1 MLSKYLKK
9 HRDIYLTAVLVMAL
23 FGIVFYAFNIGF
35 EIYLY
40 SCLIIVVFLVIALKL
55 KMNKTKKN
63 VEKIR
68 AYMRNINSNL
78 DIDDVEIEEAV
89 SEMKR
94 INREYLTQM
103 SELDKNNEEFK
114 RFITTWMHQIKTPI
128 AAINLQ
134 LEGDIDKFE
143 LKNNIFSVEEYLNLL
158 LNYLRYNSKTT
169 DYVFKKVNLDKL
181 IREVIRKYAPLFIK
195 KGIRIEYQPRE
206 LEIVTD
212 YKWLMFAIE
221 QILSNSLKYTS
232 EGKVT
237 IEIRDGSISIKDT
250 GIGIA
255 PEDIKRV
262 TELGYTGYNG
272 RIYSKSTGI
281 GLYLTNEI
289 LKNLNLDLKI
299 ESESGTEVSI
309 CFK

>member
-55 KMNKTKKN
+55 KINKTKKN

-134 LEGDIDKFE
+134 LEGDINKFE

>member
-1 MLSKYLKK
+1 MSKYLKK

-55 KMNKTKKN
+55 KINKTKKN

-78 DIDDVEIEEAV
+78 DIDDMEIEEAV

-134 LEGDIDKFE
+134 LEGDINKFE

>member
-55 KMNKTKKN
+55 KINKTKKN

-78 DIDDVEIEEAV
+78 DIDDMEIEEAV

-134 LEGDIDKFE
+134 LEGDINKFE

>member
-1 MLSKYLKK
+1 
-9 HRDIYLTAVLVMAL
+9 MAL